1 MLITAMLM
9 AGALTSGDPDG
20 VVSTAP
26 ATTVD
31 LAATTPPVAPSTAGA
46 AQAGVPHN
54 LTTDQQIDRWI
65 AARSVSDTPYGRESR
80 DAFDDG
86 KAHGEVSVSVG
97 TGGYRDYGV
106 AVSGPLGENGRFSL
120 SYRQVEN
127 GYPYGG
133 YGYGYGGAGF
143 GAPGVDGYPDAGMAF
158 DDSGYVFPGN
168 RPGAAARFE
177 ARVMRPEGPP
187 NLPLRVTPQLTD
199 GR

>member
-31 LAATTPPVAPSTAGA
+31 LAATTPPAAPSTAGA

-133 YGYGYGGAGF
+133 YGYGGNRDGYGGVYGQTIR
-143 GAPGVDGYPDAGMAF
+143 GAAF
-158 DDSGYVFPGN
+158 DDRGHVFPGN
-168 RPGAAARFE
+168 RPGAAAQFE

-187 NLPLRVTPQLTD
+187 NGQPLAQPERSDDP
-199 GR
+199 